1 MNAILQWLL
10 HLSPDDLTGGRWSVT
25 FAAGHDNYMRLGLG
39 LLAAGLIWLVA
50 RNYRR
55 EGEVRPKIKRL
66 CAALRIAVFL
76 LLVVTLFQPAILLRI
91 TDTLHS
97 SLLVLVDDSLSM
109 SFQDRYA
116 AASPEDRTKLAA
128 AVGAEESRIETL
140 RRTDILQRLLR
151 NNGVWETL
159 NRDHPIEILRFS
171 TDKPGEDSYTAL
183 LGTIPTGTLARGL
196 DVSSKSGLG
205 ILPKY
210 SSGSTNEEKEQERG
224 RDAPATLGQD
234 VQATSGILANLTASG
249 YQTDPSA
256 ALRDA
261 LERFQGRRIGGVVLL
276 SDGQPTLDDEDER
289 LRAALDFADRV
300 GVTRYT
306 VLVGDPTPP
315 KNISVV
321 ALRAPREVRAKGKV
335 EFAVMSRQRNLAGKN
350 VEVRLYRRKAGE
362 NWPANL
368 LNLQPLVS
376 KIVKL
381 KSPATDNDDTQIVK
395 LETTPPAGGYGEFVY
410 RAIVAPQPGERTA
423 EDNHADAFVR
433 VSDQKIRVLLVS
445 GDAGWEFRYL
455 RNYFLRQ
462 PELYR
467 LSVWQ
472 QDADPDVNQSAS
484 TGMKLT
490 RLPRTLRELIAS
502 DVPPATQPTDETS
515 DEHPAPDSSG
525 YDVILLYDPSPTKDG
540 FDKTFIDNLYEF
552 VARHRGGVCYIASS
566 RNTAD
571 VLRDPAAKKFA
582 DLLPVVVTRN
592 EVDVARLI
600 QETRPQAWPIR
611 LTGYGLDHPIT
622 TLESPA
628 EDNQKVWSVLPGVFR
643 HQAVARRKPVARV
656 LAEHSDPSQKTRMQD
671 EAIPLIAVH
680 TVGGGRVLYVGT
692 DETWRWRFLADG
704 LYHRRFWGN
713 VVRYLAPLQ
722 ARQVIVTTGG
732 DSFIAGQKIAVEVE
746 AYDKDY
752 RPLKADEFAIRMI
765 DQKTGLAVTHTLPAV
780 EGKPGRFRAEIL
792 PAHTGVY
799 ELTCDPRFADA
810 GQVAGKQIVVH
821 LPRAEQRRSEADA
834 RTMRTIAS
842 KDEFALQAGDVGKL
856 AELIP
861 AGRLQTVKER
871 QFTLWDT
878 KAMWLLIAMLLTAE
892 WFVRK
897 RMNMT

>member
-1 MNAILQWLL
+1 MNAIVQWLL
-10 HLSPDDLTGGRWSVT
+10 NFSPDDLAGGRWSVT
-25 FAAGHDNYMRLGLG
+25 LAAGHDNYMRLGLG

-55 EGEVRPKIKRL
+55 EGEVRPKIKRI
-66 CAALRIAVFL
+66 CAALRIAVLL

-116 AASPEDRTKLAA
+116 AASPEDRAKLAA
-128 AVGAEESRIETL
+128 AVGAEETQIETL
-140 RRTDILQRLLR
+140 SRSDLLKHLLQ

-183 LGTIPTGTLARGL
+183 LGTILIRSTGASPAEG
-196 DVSSKSGLG
+196 SQKEAMSE
-205 ILPKY
+205 IL
-210 SSGSTNEEKEQERG
+210 N
-224 RDAPATLGQD
+224 
-234 VQATSGILANLTASG
+234 NLTASG

-289 LRAALDFADRV
+289 LRATLDYADRV

-335 EFAVMSRQRNLAGKN
+335 EFTVMLRQRNLAGKN
-350 VEVRLYRRKAGE
+350 VEVRLYRGKAGE
-362 NWPANL
+362 DWPANL
-368 LNLQPLVS
+368 LTLQPLAR
-376 KIVKL
+376 KIVTL
-381 KSPATDNDDTQIVK
+381 KSPATEKDDTRIVR
-395 LETTPPAGGYGEFVY
+395 LETTPPAGEYGEFVY

-462 PELYR
+462 PEMYR

-502 DVPPATQPTDETS
+502 DAPPATKPTDETS
-515 DEHPAPDSSG
+515 DEPPASDSSG

-571 VLRDPAAKKFA
+571 VLRDPAAKKLA

-592 EVDVARLI
+592 EVDVTRLI

-611 LTGYGLDHPIT
+611 LTGYGLDHPVT

-643 HQAVARRKPVARV
+643 HQAVARRKPAARV

-671 EAIPLIAVH
+671 DAIPLIAVH
-680 TVGGGRVLYVGT
+680 TVGSGRVVYVGT

-713 VVRYLAPLQ
+713 AVRYLAPLQ

-752 RPLKADEFAIRMI
+752 RPLKADEFTIRMI
-765 DQKTGLAVTHTLPAV
+765 DQNTGLAVTHTLPAV

-799 ELTCDPRFADA
+799 ELTCDPQFADA
-810 GQVAGKQIVVH
+810 SQVAGKQIVVH

-834 RTMRTIAS
+834 RTMQTIAS

-856 AELIP
+856 AELVP

-871 QFTLWDT
+871 QFMLWDT